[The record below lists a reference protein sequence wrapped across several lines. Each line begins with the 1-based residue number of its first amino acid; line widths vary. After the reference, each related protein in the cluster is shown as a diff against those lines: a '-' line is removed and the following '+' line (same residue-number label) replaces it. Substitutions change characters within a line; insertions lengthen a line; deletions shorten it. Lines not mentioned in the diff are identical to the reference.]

1 MDELIRLVRACLTK
15 AGIHVLAAG
24 TNLSLPRLRGSMVT
38 VELASCT
45 ERAIC
50 SDDML
55 AYDLGIGASRG
66 RRIDAELLLEIYA
79 PYRNSTLCLSNAKAI
94 TNALSQGIDG
104 WTLGAV
110 KTGEAKYDPDCDCYR
125 CEVRVNA
132 SAYAYTFTAG

>member
-1 MDELIRLVRACLTK
+1 MDELLSLVRACLTK

-24 TNLSLPRLRGSMVT
+24 MNLSLPRLRGSMVA
-38 VELASCT
+38 VEPVAYT
-45 ERAIC
+45 ERTIC
-50 SDDML
+50 ADNML
-55 AYDLGIGASRG
+55 AYDLGVGSSRG

-94 TNALSQGIDG
+94 TKALSQGIDG

-132 SAYAYTFTAG
+132 SAYAYTFSAG